1 MRSMEVVTAGIDL
14 LNRKNGRLAQ
24 RAPKYLLDLAFEGA
38 RKRSLFLDSLGWHEV
53 AQSKIHRRLV
63 GCLLIIRR
71 ERLRFRR
78 DTLALIISF
87 VLSFLE
93 GR

>member
-1 MRSMEVVTAGIDL
+1 MRSMEVVAAGIDL
-14 LNRKNGRLAQ
+14 LDRKIGGLAR
-24 RAPKYLLDLAFEGA
+24 RAPEDLLNFAFEGPGE
-38 RKRSLFLDSLGWHEV
+38 RPLFLDLLGWHEV
-53 AQSKIHRRLV
+53 AQGKIRRQLV
-63 GCLLIIRR
+63 GCLLIICR

-78 DTLALIISF
+78 DTLALVLPF